1 MQLQLG
7 NTDTSAR
14 TRPPTISVDGKS
26 KIPPRTAAKRRHETL
41 THASAIHGG
50 SKNNPDPAFDG
61 MFDTLAKRCKVD
73 KLKDYVLG
81 QKTLKEKVAS
91 ATFKKN
97 VKALESS
104 AENAKRSI
112 AVFYSSGVMG
122 KRKYKSVRISLSM
135 KINETTKGRSA
146 IIVTPKCPIPK
157 LLPYDKLVKE
167 INQIDIGNVYR
178 LDEEFQG
185 AIGDELTQGCFR
197 RLVECLPRLAKFYLR
212 KDRKEALQWFGK
224 TEGDSLP
231 PVKERNRAQTSAA
244 ICLWRSRGQLCI
256 REENGKEVLFY
267 RNLRV
272 LRSSEVNHVVADEF
286 HFTKGSG
293 ATMIVCSL
301 KEHFVGLSKNRVQ
314 DILNKDKR
322 TNCITTEML
331 DV

>member
-14 TRPPTISVDGKS
+14 TRPPTILVDGKS
-26 KIPPRTAAKRRHETL
+26 KMPPRTAAKRRHETL

-73 KLKDYVLG
+73 KMKDYVLG

-91 ATFKKN
+91 ATLKKN
-97 VKALESS
+97 VKAFESS

-178 LDEEFQG
+178 FDEEFQG
-185 AIGDELTQGCFR
+185 QSEMNLLKVVFESYLSTCHSWQNSTSEKIERKPFSG
-197 RLVECLPRLAKFYLR
+197 LAKL
-212 KDRKEALQWFGK
+212 KALF
-224 TEGDSLP
+224 
-231 PVKERNRAQTSAA
+231 
-244 ICLWRSRGQLCI
+244 
-256 REENGKEVLFY
+256 
-267 RNLRV
+267 
-272 LRSSEVNHVVADEF
+272 
-286 HFTKGSG
+286 
-293 ATMIVCSL
+293 
-301 KEHFVGLSKNRVQ
+301 
-314 DILNKDKR
+314 
-322 TNCITTEML
+322 
-331 DV
+331 

>member
-1 MQLQLG
+1 
-7 NTDTSAR
+7 
-14 TRPPTISVDGKS
+14 
-26 KIPPRTAAKRRHETL
+26 
-41 THASAIHGG
+41 
-50 SKNNPDPAFDG
+50 
-61 MFDTLAKRCKVD
+61 
-73 KLKDYVLG
+73 
-81 QKTLKEKVAS
+81 
-91 ATFKKN
+91 
-97 VKALESS
+97 
-104 AENAKRSI
+104 
-112 AVFYSSGVMG
+112 
-122 KRKYKSVRISLSM
+122 M

-197 RLVECLPRLAKFYLR
+197 KLVEYLPRLTKFYLR

-231 PVKERNRAQTSAA
+231 PVKERNRAQKSAA
-244 ICLWRSRGQLCI
+244 IRLWRSRGQLSI
-256 REENGKEVLFY
+256 QEENSKEVLFY

-272 LRSSEVNHVVADEF
+272 LRSSEVNHVVVADEF
-286 HFTKGSG
+286 HRTKGSG
-293 ATMIVCSL
+293 ATTIVCSL
-301 KEHFVGLSKNRVQ
+301 KEHFVGVSKNRVQ

-322 TNCITTEML
+322 TNCITAEML

>member
-1 MQLQLG
+1 MPLQLQLG

-14 TRPPTISVDGKS
+14 TRPPTILVDGKS
-26 KIPPRTAAKRRHETL
+26 KMPPRTAAKRRHETL
-41 THASAIHGG
+41 THASAIHSG
-50 SKNNPDPAFDG
+50 SKNNPDSAFDG

-73 KLKDYVLG
+73 KMKDYVLG

-97 VKALESS
+97 VKAFESS

-112 AVFYSSGVMG
+112 AAFYSSGVMG

-135 KINETTKGRSA
+135 KTNETTKGRSA
-146 IIVTPKCPIPK
+146 ISVMPKCPIPK

-197 RLVECLPRLAKFYLR
+197 KLVEYLPRLTKFYLR

-224 TEGDSLP
+224 TE
-231 PVKERNRAQTSAA
+231 KRNRAQKSAA
-244 ICLWRSRGQLCI
+244 IRLWRSRGQLSI
-256 REENGKEVLFY
+256 REENSKEVLFY

-286 HFTKGSG
+286 RRTKGSG
-293 ATMIVCSL
+293 ATTIVCSL

-322 TNCITTEML
+322 TNCITAEML